1 MVLKMETVCTSEMLV
16 MLCWTSVV
24 TWRMAVF
31 ECCCDCSVVLGIA
44 TDVNSGVVG
53 GLELSC
59 FDECL
64 IAEEIAYGCTAIATA
79 MGASNLGVS
88 QIVMFSI
95 LM

>member
-1 MVLKMETVCTSEMLV
+1 MTVAE
-16 MLCWTSVV
+16 CWCNCNVHFRKSKG
-24 TWRMAVF
+24 
-31 ECCCDCSVVLGIA
+31 CYCD
-44 TDVNSGVVG
+44 VVG

-88 QIVMFSI
+88 RIVTYSI
-95 LM
+95 LT

>member
-1 MVLKMETVCTSEMLV
+1 MEDGSLRM
-16 MLCWTSVV
+16 SV
-24 TWRMAVF
+24 WLQYCFRYSKG
-31 ECCCDCSVVLGIA
+31 CY
-44 TDVNSGVVG
+44 SGVVG